1 MKKTKII
8 IKFLNFTGFLSSLC
22 GVLVYVVFI
31 QAANANA
38 NSSPA
43 PVSQPCSSL
52 SSCDSCL
59 KNVSCLWCYTNDTC
73 TVYPVAH
80 LLPPASVCK
89 LSQARWG
96 VCSVNF
102 EALIIAM
109 AVLLGV
115 LLLAVTVCCCCCC
128 RRCGRSSRPD
138 RIEEEIARKRERDR
152 QLSDERRAERRARH
166 DEIRKKYGLMSD
178 SDHPYSKFENE

>member
-1 MKKTKII
+1 MDKTKII
-8 IKFLNFTGFLSSLC
+8 IQSTNFTGFLFSL
-22 GVLVYVVFI
+22 GAVMVFI
-31 QAANANA
+31 QAANANP
-38 NSSPA
+38 SPA
-43 PVSQPCSSL
+43 ALSHPCSTL
-52 SSCDSCL
+52 TSCDSCL
-59 KNVSCLWCYTNDTC
+59 KNVSCLWCYTNNTC
-73 TVYPVAH
+73 TVYPVSH

-109 AVLLGV
+109 AVLVCVV
-115 LLLAVTVCCCCCC
+115 LLAIIVCCCFCC
-128 RRCGRSSRPD
+128 RCCGRSSRPD
-138 RIEEEIARKRERDR
+138 HIEEEIARKRERDR
-152 QLSDERRAERRARH
+152 QLSADRRAERRAKH

>member
-8 IKFLNFTGFLSSLC
+8 QNFLNFSGFLSSVFS
-22 GVLVYVVFI
+22 VLVYLVFI
-31 QAANANA
+31 QAAHANVTP
-38 NSSPA
+38 SPA
-43 PVSQPCSSL
+43 PTHPCSTL

-80 LLPPASVCK
+80 LLPPASVCP
-89 LSQARWG
+89 LSRARWG

-109 AVLLGV
+109 AVLVGVV
-115 LLLAVTVCCCCCC
+115 LLAITVCCCCCC
-128 RRCGRSSRPD
+128 HRCGRSSRPD
-138 RIEEEIARKRERDR
+138 RIEDEIARKREKDR
-152 QLSDERRAERRARH
+152 QLSDNRRAERRARH
-166 DEIRKKYGLMSD
+166 DEIRKKYGLVSD

>member
-22 GVLVYVVFI
+22 GVLVYVMFI

-38 NSSPA
+38 NPSPA

-128 RRCGRSSRPD
+128 RRCGRSSR
-138 RIEEEIARKRERDR
+138 
-152 QLSDERRAERRARH
+152 RAERRAKH